1 MVTSRLC
8 SPSAWRLRLMLLA
21 SAVLLLASVVLMAGA
36 TYAWFTDS
44 VVNEGNTIRAAEKFS
59 TPDPAPA
66 SGGEQSEPLGE
77 DEGVGEGE
85 PVPPDGQQVEG
96 EPPPDPGEPKPGE
109 SQPAEEGE
117 GGAQPEPEGPSLSEA
132 GG

>member
-1 MVTSRLC
+1 MSAPRPHC
-8 SPSAWRLRLMLLA
+8 PSSWRLRLMLLA
-21 SAVLLLASVVLMAGA
+21 SATLLLASVALMAGA

-44 VVNEGNTIRAAEKFS
+44 VVNKDNTIRAAETFS

-66 SGGEQSEPLGE
+66 SDEEQADPLGE
-77 DEGVGEGE
+77 DESIGEGE

-96 EPPPDPGEPKPGE
+96 EPSPDSGEPEPDV
-109 SQPAEEGE
+109 SQPAGEGE
-117 GGAQPEPEGPSLSEA
+117 GGAQPEPEDPSLSES